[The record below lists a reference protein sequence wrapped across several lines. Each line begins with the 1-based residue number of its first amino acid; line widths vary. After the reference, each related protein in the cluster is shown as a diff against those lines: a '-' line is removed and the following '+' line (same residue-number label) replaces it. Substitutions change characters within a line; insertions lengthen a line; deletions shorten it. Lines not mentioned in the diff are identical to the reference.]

1 MFTYAN
7 SICARD
13 NPVRI
18 MFFGDSICAGSDIHD
33 GKSGDAWPALFQSM
47 NKDRFVVDNQSRG
60 GRPSDSFKELQ
71 DVTGR
76 NPVPEI
82 LVIALGTNDSRD
94 LSKDMAGRA
103 CENLKKM
110 VALAKDKGVKR
121 IILIGPYNI
130 NKEALKAT
138 YNIRNEREDNIK
150 KLNAAFKALAA
161 ELNTE
166 FLSMHGVVPGESMSK
181 DGVHPD
187 VKGEMLIAEYFQE
200 FMTK

>member
-1 MFTYAN
+1 MVTYAN
-7 SICARD
+7 SICAGD
-13 NPVRI
+13 NPARI
-18 MFFGDSICAGSDIHD
+18 MFFGDSICAGSDIPD
-33 GKSGDAWPALFQSM
+33 GKAGDAWPMVFQNM
-47 NKDRFVVDNQSRG
+47 NKGKYLVDNQSKG
-60 GRPSDSFKELQ
+60 GRPSNSFKEFE
-71 DVTGR
+71 DVIGK

-94 LSKDMAGRA
+94 LSKDMADKA
-103 CENLKKM
+103 CANLRKM
-110 VALAKDKGVKR
+110 VGLASEKGVKR